1 MGTSRH
7 FSPAVGVTLVGAL
20 LHAGSATAQQQ
31 LERVEITG
39 SAIKQIDAE
48 TAVPVTVLQA
58 DDLRKEGIT
67 TAEEVLRKISSSQ
80 SQFTTVGSV
89 GAQTGGASFAD
100 IRGLGQNKT
109 LILLNGRRL
118 ANSAVSGAGNS
129 SAADL
134 NAIPF
139 AALQRV
145 EVLRDGASALYGTDA
160 IGGVINFITKR
171 EFNGGVLSLGTD
183 DPEHGAGKR
192 YNGSFTFGTGSLEA
206 DKFNLFGVLTYQK
219 QNEIAGPDRPT
230 FSARS
235 LKTSPTTFPGQY
247 NQGGNVENPLY
258 PACNAPAG
266 IPHSTGAGDKTCGY
280 LYAREVDIV
289 PSDERMSA
297 YFNGTAQLA
306 DDARLK
312 FEYFITDFRN
322 ITKISGVPYGA
333 LGINPGTAYYPGNGI
348 TPLPQSFVLDPA
360 YTSDALP
367 SGSLPGA
374 VRLRWRDELSGGRQD
389 QDDVTQ
395 QRLVTSL
402 EGSAAGWDYQTGLTY
417 NGNRLDHSL
426 VGGYTNNQLIT
437 QDILNGVINPFSL
450 TQTAAAT
457 QAIASAAATGSLY
470 KAKGEVYQVDG
481 KGSREIGDFF
491 GSGRPSAIA
500 VGTEFR
506 HEQYSN
512 NATEFASQ
520 VVASTGFDPR
530 VQVDAQRNVAA
541 VFTELNIPVL
551 STLDVT
557 AAARFDH
564 YSDFGSTTNP
574 KAGFRFQPFQALLFR
589 GSYST
594 GFRAPALF
602 ELNSPLTFSNAADNL
617 NDPVRCPNGVPIA
630 GASQSDNC
638 QVQFITQAG
647 GNPHLKPEKSRNVTF
662 GILFEPVKEA
672 RLGADFFDIKLRQ
685 SIGTLQ
691 DTTVFANPTKYA
703 GYFHRAPDGSLSSD
717 QSLCPGPGCGYVSLT
732 NLNLGDVKTSGVDLT
747 GSYRLKAGNAGV
759 FNIDAAATYI
769 KNYDYQLE
777 AGGQFFSNVGYYGNG
792 VGTGGGGVIFRWQT
806 VLTLDWTRGPFGLGV
821 TNNFKTGYQDQ
832 NTDGQG
838 HRVPS
843 YTLFDVYGSWKPVP
857 MVQLV
862 VGVRNVLDK
871 LPPYSNQASTFQVGY
886 DPRYTDPFLRNYYVR
901 GTYTF

>member
-1 MGTSRH
+1 MVTSRH
-7 FSPAVGVTLVGAL
+7 LSPAFGATLVGAL
-20 LHAGSATAQQQ
+20 LHAGSAVAQEQ

-39 SAIKQIDAE
+39 SAIKRIDAE

-80 SQFTTVGSV
+80 SQFTTVASV

-100 IRGLGQNKT
+100 LRGLGQNKT

-171 EFNGGVLSLGTD
+171 EFTGGVFSLGTD
-183 DPEHGAGKR
+183 DPQHGAGKR
-192 YNGSFTFGTGSLEA
+192 YNGSFSFGTGDLDT
-206 DKFNLFGVLTYQK
+206 DKVNLFGVLTYQK
-219 QNEIAGPDRPT
+219 QNEITGPDRPY

-235 LKTSPTTFPGQY
+235 VKTSPTTFPGQY
-247 NQGGNVENPLY
+247 NQGGKVENPLF
-258 PACNAPAG
+258 PGCNAPAG
-266 IPHSTGAGDKTCGY
+266 IPLSSGGGDKSCGY

-289 PSDERMSA
+289 PVDERMSA
-297 YFNGTAQLA
+297 YFNGTAKLS

-312 FEYFITDFRN
+312 VEYFITDFRN
-322 ITKISGVPYGA
+322 TTRISGVPYGA
-333 LGINPGTAYYPGNGI
+333 VGINPGTAYYPGNGI
-348 TPLPQSFVLDPA
+348 TPLPQAFTLDPT
-360 YTSDALP
+360 YTSGSLP

-374 VRLRWRDELSGGRQD
+374 VRLKWRDEISGGRQD

-395 QRLVTSL
+395 QRFVASL
-402 EGSAAGWDYQTGLTY
+402 EGEAAGWDYQTGLTY
-417 NGNRLDHSL
+417 NGNQLDHSL

-437 QDILNGVINPFSL
+437 QDLLNGVINPFSL
-450 TQTAAAT
+450 VQSAAGA
-457 QAIASAAATGSLY
+457 QAIATAAATGSIY
-470 KAKGEVYQVDG
+470 KAKGQVYQADA

-491 GSGRPSAIA
+491 GSGRASAIA

-512 NATEFASQ
+512 NATAFANQ
-520 VVASTGFDPR
+520 VVSSTGFDPR

-541 VFTELNIPVL
+541 VFSELNVPIL

-564 YSDFGSTTNP
+564 YGDFGSTTNP

-630 GASQSDNC
+630 GASESDNC
-638 QVQFITQAG
+638 AVQFITQAG
-647 GNPHLKPEKSRNVTF
+647 GNQKLKPEKSKNLTF
-662 GILFEPVKEA
+662 GMLFEPVKDA
-672 RLGADFFDIKLRQ
+672 RFGADLFYIKLRQ

-703 GYFHRAPDGSLSSD
+703 SYFHRAPDGSLSAD
-717 QSLCPGPGCGYVSLT
+717 QSLCPGSNCGYVSLAD
-732 NLNLGDVKTSGVDLT
+732 LNLGDVKTSGVDLT
-747 GSYRLKAGNAGV
+747 GSYKLRAGDIGT

-769 KNYDYQLE
+769 KTYDYQLE
-777 AGGQFFSNVGYYGNG
+777 TGGQFFSNVGYYGNG

-806 VLTLDWTRGPFGLGV
+806 VVTLDWTRGPFGLGV
-821 TNNFKTGYQDQ
+821 TNYFKTGYQDQ
-832 NTDGQG
+832 NNDGQG
-838 HRVPS
+838 HLVPS
-843 YTLFDVYGSWKPVP
+843 YTLFDVYGSWKPTAKL
-857 MVQLV
+857 QLV